1 MTFPSSVLITG
12 AGRGIGLGLVKEFL
26 KNDQVKHVFAAVRCP
41 TKADEL
47 TKLNDDRLHVIK
59 MDVLYDE
66 SILEA
71 FQKVEEICG
80 EHGLNL
86 LVNNAGIWVEYEL
99 SDGPKRDMLRK
110 ILDTNAASPLIV
122 SQVFLPL
129 LRRAAS
135 KSPETEWG
143 IQKAS
148 IVNISSGMGS
158 ISENMTGSGCSKS
171 IAYRMSKE
179 INQMTRTLAI
189 DLEPDGIMVVS
200 WCPGWV
206 KTDMGGLEAE
216 ITVDESAIDFMQTL
230 SHFGK
235 ENTGGYVRRHGD
247 SIDY

>member
-47 TKLNDDRLHVIK
+47 TNLNDDRLHVIK
-59 MDVLYDE
+59 MDVLYDD

-158 ISENMTGSGCSKS
+158 ISENMTG
-171 IAYRMSKE
+171 

-189 DLEPDGIMVVS
+189 DLEPDGIMVVA

-206 KTDMGGLEAE
+206 KTDMGGVEAE